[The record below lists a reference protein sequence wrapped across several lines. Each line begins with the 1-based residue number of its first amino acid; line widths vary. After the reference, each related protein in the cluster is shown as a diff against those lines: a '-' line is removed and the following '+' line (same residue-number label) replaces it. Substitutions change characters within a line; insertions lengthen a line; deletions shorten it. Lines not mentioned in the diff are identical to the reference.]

1 MCELVPARGNKLP
14 KGNKQIEKER
24 GHAPMDVD
32 RVEELPAHDPKG
44 FNVIRVIYYFEG
56 VMLKS
61 EMRFS
66 INI

>member
-1 MCELVPARGNKLP
+1 
-14 KGNKQIEKER
+14 
-24 GHAPMDVD
+24 MDVD
-32 RVEELPAHDPKG
+32 KVEELPAHDPKG
-44 FNVIRVIYYFEG
+44 FNAIKAIYYFEG

>member
-1 MCELVPARGNKLP
+1 
-14 KGNKQIEKER
+14 
-24 GHAPMDVD
+24 MDVD
-32 RVEELPAHDPKG
+32 RVEELPANDPKG

>member
-1 MCELVPARGNKLP
+1 
-14 KGNKQIEKER
+14 
-24 GHAPMDVD
+24 MDVD
-32 RVEELPAHDPKG
+32 KVEELPANDPKG
-44 FNVIRVIYYFEG
+44 FNVIRVIYCFEG